1 MTAQEIREDCC
12 KAQAESGHESS
23 QQAAVTVDFVG
34 QLAHCQAGYEALLLP
49 LTFNSEHSINA
60 RSDIL
65 FCQYLNALRA
75 GIKVRPK

>member
-23 QQAAVTVDFVG
+23 EQAAVSINFVR
-34 QLAHCQAGYEALLLP
+34 QLARHQAGYEALLLP
-49 LTFNSEHSINA
+49 LTFNSETSLNT

-65 FCQYLNALRA
+65 FCQYLNALSA
-75 GIKVRPK
+75 GIKVHP